1 MKALYFENN
10 LAKIAALKAASV
22 FSRNAAFAP
31 FSPLRYTDVPEPRLP
46 NTRWLKVRNRSCGL
60 CGTDLHFMFMEM
72 DPACFPAA
80 TPGIARKF
88 LGHELVG
95 EVVELGA
102 EVSGLAVGDRVTMRI
117 DWPSCFQMEID
128 PPCRSCAAGSYMLC
142 ENLGKK
148 PLPLVDVGG
157 GFSPCMVMHRTQPFR
172 IPDRLDHD
180 RALLIEPLAG
190 AAHGVMKRLPQNGER
205 ALVIGA
211 GTIGLLTVAA
221 AKALA
226 PRASVH
232 CLARYP
238 FQAEAA
244 ERMGANSALLEG
256 KDIYRRIAALT
267 GAEYHR
273 GHFGSEIL
281 LGGFDVIY
289 DTVGNDRSLRD
300 ALRWTRAQGDVVILG
315 INFQPG
321 KIDYS
326 PIWHQEVKVTG
337 INCHAEEEGGETS
350 FEIAARILG
359 DSPTPFES
367 LITHRFPMEK
377 IREAIRAFQHK
388 GQSRAIKVV
397 LDHQPARERATPA

>member
-1 MKALYFENN
+1 MKALYFENK
-10 LAKIAALKAASV
+10 LAKIVALKAASV
-22 FSRNAAFAP
+22 FSRDAAFAP
-31 FSPLRYTDVPEPRLP
+31 FSPLRYADVPEPHLP
-46 NTRWLKVRNRSCGL
+46 NARWLKVRNRSCGL
-60 CGTDLHFMFMEM
+60 CGTDLHFIFMEM

-102 EVSGLAVGDRVTMRI
+102 NASGFSLGDRVTMRI

-128 PPCRSCAAGSYMLC
+128 PPCRFCAAGSYMLC

-148 PLPLVDVGG
+148 LLPLVDVGG
-157 GFSPCMVMHRTQPFR
+157 GFSPYMVMHRAQPFR
-172 IPDRLDHD
+172 IPDRLSPD

-190 AAHGVMKRLPQNGER
+190 AVHGVMKRRPQNGEK

-211 GTIGLLTVAA
+211 GTIGLLAVAA
-221 AKALA
+221 AKTLA
-226 PRASVH
+226 PQSSVH

-244 ERMGANSALLEG
+244 ERMGANSALMAG
-256 KDIYRRIAALT
+256 KDIYRRVAALT

-273 GHFGSEIL
+273 GHFGNEIL

-350 FEIAARILG
+350 FDVAARILG

-377 IREAIRAFQHK
+377 FREAIRAFRQK
-388 GQSRAIKVV
+388 NQSYAIKIV
-397 LDHQPARERATPA
+397 LDHQPARERTTSA